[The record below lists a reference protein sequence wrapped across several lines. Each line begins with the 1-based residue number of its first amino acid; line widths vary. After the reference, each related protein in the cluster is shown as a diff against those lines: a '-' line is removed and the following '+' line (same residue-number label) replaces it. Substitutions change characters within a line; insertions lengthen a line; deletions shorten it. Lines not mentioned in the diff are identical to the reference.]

1 MSCLLRM
8 PTPPWQVT
16 PLHSPDGLISS
27 AFHIGDAMLQ
37 GNLMRSTLQ
46 RVEFQPLRGFPC
58 LKLEHL
64 RGINLVDRPPFSRVL
79 FKVQNPCL
87 LFAPWWY
94 IQTYWKNADIMSSK
108 VSQIKDSKNWN
119 FRRDKPIYER
129 FQLVFPPKALQLT
142 LRSLLKYCRL
152 HSQLKTAYPPG
163 LNISICPNS
172 CTPKTW
178 HFEPPQKMEV
188 WFQWTSPFPL
198 DYFLA
203 SIRGNKRMQW

>member
-1 MSCLLRM
+1 MSSLLRM

-16 PLHSPDGLISS
+16 PLHPPDGLISS

-58 LKLEHL
+58 LKLEPL

-87 LFAPWWY
+87 LTFCAMVIHPNLEKWLSHHEF
-94 IQTYWKNADIMSSK
+94 QGLMGPK
-108 VSQIKDSKNWN
+108 VGEAQIKDSKNWN

-129 FQLVFPPKALQLT
+129 FQLVFPQRLCNLPSVHCWNTAGCILNLKRHIPLGLISPSAQTLAPRKLDILNPPKKW
-142 LRSLLKYCRL
+142 RFGSNEHLLF
-152 HSQLKTAYPPG
+152 H
-163 LNISICPNS
+163 
-172 CTPKTW
+172 
-178 HFEPPQKMEV
+178 
-188 WFQWTSPFPL
+188 WTIF
-198 DYFLA
+198 
-203 SIRGNKRMQW
+203 